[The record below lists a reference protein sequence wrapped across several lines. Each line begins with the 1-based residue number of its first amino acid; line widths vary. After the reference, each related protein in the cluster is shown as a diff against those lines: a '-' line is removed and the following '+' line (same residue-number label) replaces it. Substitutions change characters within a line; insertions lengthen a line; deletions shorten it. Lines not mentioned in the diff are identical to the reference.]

1 MEGTTLG
8 LDYGLGRLRELGIT
22 PVEIRATGGG
32 SRSPIWRQI
41 MADVFNAEVVCVK
54 NEEGAAV
61 GAALQAMW
69 CEHRS
74 RGQAESIA
82 EICDRFITLDE
93 ATRTR
98 PEEARVAT
106 YRRLRALQDRL
117 VADLREV
124 FPMHRDLI

>member
-8 LDYGLGRLRELGIT
+8 LDYGLGRLRELGIK

-32 SRSPIWRQI
+32 SRSPIWGQI

-69 CEHRS
+69 CEHRL
-74 RGQAESIA
+74 RGRAESIA
-82 EICDRFITLDE
+82 EICDRLITLDE

-98 PEEARVAT
+98 PEQARVH
-106 YRRLRALQDRL
+106 YRRMRALQDRPL
-117 VADLREV
+117 LTSRGI
-124 FPMHRDLI
+124 PMHRT